1 MGIGLDLK
9 TSAEERQRRYDYWS
23 ILKKLRN
30 EMGADLSDKDFVE
43 EVAFKHGFRIEAS
56 GQYWLD
62 DYTVINEQKFLLF
75 RLKYGL

>member
-9 TSAEERQRRYDYWS
+9 TSAEERQRRNRYWRV
-23 ILKKLRN
+23 LRELRDEIGSN
-30 EMGADLSDKDFVE
+30 LSDKDFVE